1 MWVIICFC
9 AIFGEVTIF
18 VLYKM
23 LVGSLH
29 GDLGK
34 IHSDLALTRKLVCP
48 LQHTHTHTLIA
59 STLSISTHTT
69 GTI

>member
-9 AIFGEVTIF
+9 VIFGEVTIF

-34 IHSDLALTRKLVCP
+34 IHSDLALTRKQVCP
-48 LQHTHTHTLIA
+48 LQHIHTHTL
-59 STLSISTHTT
+59 
-69 GTI
+69 